1 MNQSAFLLKIKHLK
15 TAIVALEDAVTDTR
29 IAAAREN
36 LSVFVAKEA
45 IRLEDYL
52 GFGFYPTPNA
62 PSTFEEVLTAFENS
76 EDGGHPFPVYSGA
89 CDNTIYL
96 TPHHNQCFRFWHD
109 CLHIELGA
117 DVSHEG
123 ELAVAQAHYDAVVAE
138 FWEGSIEAMLMY
150 QDTFGQLDYFKET
163 GGFVENQ
170 LEFAIAQIKPL
181 L

>member
-1 MNQSAFLLKIKHLK
+1 MSNTH
-15 TAIVALEDAVTDTR
+15 TTR

-36 LSVFVAKEA
+36 LSVFVAKQA

-52 GFGFYPTPNA
+52 GFGFCPTPNA
-62 PSTFEEVLTAFENS
+62 PSSFEEVLTAFEFS
-76 EDGGHPFPVYSGA
+76 EDFRHPFPVYSGA

-109 CLHIELGA
+109 CLHIELGE
-117 DVSHEG
+117 DFTHEG
-123 ELAVAQAHYDAVVAE
+123 ELAVAKEHYDAVVRE
-138 FWEGSIEAMLMY
+138 FGAGSIEAMLMY
-150 QDTFGQLDYFKET
+150 QDTFGQLTHFKDT

-170 LEFAIAQIKPL
+170 LEFAIANIKPL